1 MHGALTFAE
10 AFRGIVSNISMALLL
25 GLIAI
30 AVIAWMVKTMATP
43 MRKLLG
49 GGIVRVALA
58 AAMVWTGIVESFSK
72 HTNDPPRS
80 VASITPEDISN
91 GWRMVETRDGCAFSR
106 AHDGTC
112 AIHEPWLVRGGFG
125 DVVRISA
132 NGWFFPWRDG
142 FADELIV
149 FSDGEIRPNLRTSF
163 FPRPFDVPLAVVP
176 AFNWHQLLGCA
187 SNVFWHVSTPS
198 NSIVVA
204 WENAPVNRDANIL
217 TNFQAEF
224 FADGRFAYRYDDR
237 MVDYSPVFPFDWDND
252 GLANSVDPDPL
263 VAGPDA
269 HGTNAEWYNTVC
281 SNIVNSNAYY
291 FVDIV
296 AERGPAPIR
305 FTGDRACRLGN
316 LAVVALAGETNRVP
330 LLIGINYA
338 VTSDTPFTVSFPVD
352 YPYVEVE
359 TNEPCVARIRWP
371 LGFEFTESIGPS
383 NRTYAVT
390 VVPYDPGGEFSWG
403 DGGGVPMRGGTS
415 GGGCS
420 CVSYDGHGVVF
431 SCTEQCPCAGTCLA
445 VGTYSLEN
453 ASFPFSGGECRCGF
467 DDPEGPE
474 GPPAGEP
481 SSEPSLSVS
490 FSKDAVIFEDTY
502 EDKPGVWRPKRSNR
516 VRLTVSASGGSL
528 GGVLT
533 LATANLCKLSPVA
546 CGPMLFPPSM
556 ELAPYDVYCAS
567 FLCEGN
573 EESDSTGDVS
583 VSGTFVENGT
593 GETFHSNDRM
603 TVFRIELEP
612 IVSAPA
618 NACVHRH
625 KMGVGEVV
633 KCRQW
638 PAAPVLSYAAIGE
651 GVFSNATDRLYVCPL
666 QEEFKGLRMSC
677 GNVEYKPLLEV
688 IEPEEIECTECVPL
702 PVSPLEGVGMRL
714 ELRVLPYDVSFV
726 GIALQEVPSL
736 NGTHTGYFAQSCY
749 QHRWYHTVAWGAGEW
764 KSVTDGNLWGYDHS
778 RMFRWDQPWD
788 RGTLA
793 WEIPIGWNRAG
804 TTRGACFKQKDM
816 NANSCWDMQPYVITK
831 TKHWQVL
838 SLGTDGSWM
847 LNGENCDE

>member
-49 GGIVRVALA
+49 GGI
-58 AAMVWTGIVESFSK
+58 
-72 HTNDPPRS
+72 
-80 VASITPEDISN
+80 
-91 GWRMVETRDGCAFSR
+91 
-106 AHDGTC
+106 
-112 AIHEPWLVRGGFG
+112 VRGGFG

-204 WENAPVNRDANIL
+204 WENA
-217 TNFQAEF
+217 
-224 FADGRFAYRYDDR
+224 
-237 MVDYSPVFPFDWDND
+237 
-252 GLANSVDPDPL
+252 
-263 VAGPDA
+263 
-269 HGTNAEWYNTVC
+269 
-281 SNIVNSNAYY
+281 
-291 FVDIV
+291 
-296 AERGPAPIR
+296 
-305 FTGDRACRLGN
+305 
-316 LAVVALAGETNRVP
+316 
-330 LLIGINYA
+330 
-338 VTSDTPFTVSFPVD
+338 
-352 YPYVEVE
+352 
-359 TNEPCVARIRWP
+359 PCVARIRWP

-533 LATANLCKLSPVA
+533 LAIANLGKLSPVA

-573 EESDSTGDVS
+573 EEGDSTGDVS

-593 GETFHSNDRM
+593 GETFHSNDSM

-625 KMGVGEVV
+625 KVGVGEVV

-702 PVSPLEGVGMRL
+702 PVSPLEVVGMRL

>member
-80 VASITPEDISN
+80 VALPLLSITPEDISN

-149 FSDGEIRPNLRTSF
+149 FSDGEIRHNLRTSF

-269 HGTNAEWYNTVC
+269 HGTNA
-281 SNIVNSNAYY
+281 
-291 FVDIV
+291 
-296 AERGPAPIR
+296 
-305 FTGDRACRLGN
+305 
-316 LAVVALAGETNRVP
+316 
-330 LLIGINYA
+330 
-338 VTSDTPFTVSFPVD
+338 
-352 YPYVEVE
+352 
-359 TNEPCVARIRWP
+359 
-371 LGFEFTESIGPS
+371 
-383 NRTYAVT
+383 
-390 VVPYDPGGEFSWG
+390 
-403 DGGGVPMRGGTS
+403 
-415 GGGCS
+415 
-420 CVSYDGHGVVF
+420 
-431 SCTEQCPCAGTCLA
+431 
-445 VGTYSLEN
+445 
-453 ASFPFSGGECRCGF
+453 
-467 DDPEGPE
+467 
-474 GPPAGEP
+474 
-481 SSEPSLSVS
+481 
-490 FSKDAVIFEDTY
+490 VIFEDTY
-502 EDKPGVWRPKRSNR
+502 EDKPDVWRPKRSNR

-533 LATANLCKLSPVA
+533 LATANLGKLSPVA

-593 GETFHSNDRM
+593 GETFHSNDSM

-625 KMGVGEVV
+625 KVGVGEVV

>member
-49 GGIVRVALA
+49 GGI
-58 AAMVWTGIVESFSK
+58 
-72 HTNDPPRS
+72 
-80 VASITPEDISN
+80 
-91 GWRMVETRDGCAFSR
+91 
-106 AHDGTC
+106 
-112 AIHEPWLVRGGFG
+112 VRGGFG

-204 WENAPVNRDANIL
+204 WENAP
-217 TNFQAEF
+217 
-224 FADGRFAYRYDDR
+224 
-237 MVDYSPVFPFDWDND
+237 
-252 GLANSVDPDPL
+252 
-263 VAGPDA
+263 
-269 HGTNAEWYNTVC
+269 
-281 SNIVNSNAYY
+281 
-291 FVDIV
+291 
-296 AERGPAPIR
+296 
-305 FTGDRACRLGN
+305 
-316 LAVVALAGETNRVP
+316 
-330 LLIGINYA
+330 
-338 VTSDTPFTVSFPVD
+338 
-352 YPYVEVE
+352 
-359 TNEPCVARIRWP
+359 CVARIRWP

-403 DGGGVPMRGGTS
+403 DGGGEPTRGEPRRD
-415 GGGCS
+415 GGCS

-431 SCTEQCPCAGTCLA
+431 GCTEQCQCAGTCLA

-533 LATANLCKLSPVA
+533 LAIANLGKLSPVA

-573 EESDSTGDVS
+573 EEGDSTGDVS

-593 GETFHSNDRM
+593 GETFHSNDSM

-625 KMGVGEVV
+625 KVGVGEVV

-702 PVSPLEGVGMRL
+702 PVSPLEVVGMRL